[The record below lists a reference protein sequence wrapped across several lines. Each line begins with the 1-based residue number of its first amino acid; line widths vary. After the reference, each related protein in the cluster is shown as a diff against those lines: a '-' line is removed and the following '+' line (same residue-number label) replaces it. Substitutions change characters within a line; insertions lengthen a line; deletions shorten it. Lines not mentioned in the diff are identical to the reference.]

1 MAPAGTPPEIVN
13 KIMESVHIA
22 LKSTSVIKSMESIGA
37 VPKGNT
43 PEEFRLFI
51 ASEMDKWDKFVKKTG
66 IKVE

>member
-1 MAPAGTPPEIVN
+1 
-13 KIMESVHIA
+13 
-22 LKSTSVIKSMESIGA
+22 MESIGA